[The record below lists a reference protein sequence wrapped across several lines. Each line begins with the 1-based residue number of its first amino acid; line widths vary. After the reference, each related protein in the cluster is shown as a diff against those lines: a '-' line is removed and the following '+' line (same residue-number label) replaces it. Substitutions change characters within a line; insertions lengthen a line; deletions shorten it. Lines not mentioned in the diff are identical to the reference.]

1 MPHLQTLYRAVWE
14 EHGLRLTVRVG
25 PPIDGPVTFEVA
37 PYGLVA
43 KASAWYLVGARE
55 DRVRAYAVADVIAAE
70 ENATP
75 VLRPPDFDLER
86 FWQGW
91 CGEIERDRPT
101 LTVRARIAPSLMPR
115 LAWYLGRETAA
126 SVKLSTEP
134 FATGDAA
141 VRYCQQETAA
151 AGGIDVLVNLIAIS
165 RAEARAC
172 SGMNDVEDLVSAKL
186 LGPTLMSRVAA
197 NRMRLTLGTGLV
209 LKVVRMA
216 TLETDAEMAV
226 AGIVRTALAAMT
238 RSEAQHWADQAIRIN
253 AVGPSNVMGGILG
266 GSCGACLTSE
276 PDIAALALYLAS
288 RKGRQLS
295 GHVFDAEGVAGRGC

>member
-1 MPHLQTLYRAVWE
+1 MFMSVVAADRGVAVYPELAGSRVMVTGLSPSLGVDLVRAFADHKAHLVVQADE
-14 EHGLRLTVRVG
+14 ASPE
-25 PPIDGPVTFEVA
+25 VTEVA
-37 PYGLVA
+37 AL
-43 KASAWYLVGARE
+43 
-55 DRVRAYAVADVIAAE
+55 IA
-70 ENATP
+70 
-75 VLRPPDFDLER
+75 
-86 FWQGW
+86 
-91 CGEIERDRPT
+91 
-101 LTVRARIAPSLMPR
+101 
-115 LAWYLGRETAA
+115 ETAA

-209 LKVVRMA
+209 LNVVRMA
-216 TLETDAEMAV
+216 TPETDAEMAV